1 MLRSNGRLRAIEVLS
16 SAHRAVITVLAH
28 DWCMDD
34 QSFDNNDEWTMSAD
48 ADTHALDRAK
58 TMGHLL
64 DDAFRVPGTDFRV
77 GLDPILGILPVG
89 GDLAAAA
96 ASMYIVFEAFR
107 AGAPRDVIGKMTA
120 LVAVDLV
127 IGSIPVLG
135 VVFDAFWK
143 ANKWNLSML
152 ESHVEA
158 N

>member
-1 MLRSNGRLRAIEVLS
+1 
-16 SAHRAVITVLAH
+16 
-28 DWCMDD
+28 MDD
-34 QSFDNNDEWTMSAD
+34 QSFDDTDEWTTSAD
-48 ADTHALDRAK
+48 ADNPALERAR

-64 DDAFRVPGTDFRV
+64 DDAIRVPGTDFRF
-77 GLDPILGILPVG
+77 GLDPIMGILPVG

-96 ASMYIVFEAFR
+96 ASMYIIFEAFR
-107 AGAPRDVIGKMTA
+107 AGASRDVLGKMTA

-152 ESHVEA
+152 ESHIEA